1 MYGDG
6 ANTLQMLLIFGGPF
20 AGAVVAGFSST
31 SEHLRASGGMAFAA
45 IMLFASLGLF
55 RGSSLWSSTGSRT
68 TARGCRDAGGQI
80 GRHRYDTE
88 AEGTVADEAPGGHD
102 GPVSGER

>member
-1 MYGDG
+1 METSATGMYGDG

-45 IMLFASLGLF
+45 IMLFGSLGLF
-55 RGSSLWSSTGSRT
+55 REIEL
-68 TARGCRDAGGQI
+68 
-80 GRHRYDTE
+80 
-88 AEGTVADEAPGGHD
+88 VVVD
-102 GPVSGER
+102 GIKNDGAWVP